1 MKQNVVFWTG
11 IKNES
16 LSNKYGGF
24 EWMDYSKQSWKY
36 WCNKHNVKLVTF
48 EEPYS
53 NISIHRANWQKAVH
67 CWDILDEQNI
77 KVNNVFLVDA
87 SSMIHWNAP
96 NIFDQIDERMV
107 AWNDLDN
114 LRWVYDSIEGYK
126 PFFNFEL
133 DNSKY
138 VNSGVIIFNQR
149 HRKFFESFKEL
160 YYHNYEAF
168 IEMQDKI
175 VKKGTEQ
182 TPFNYWLQKS
192 KIELNLDMPVTWKL
206 THLHRKQMLGHNWQL
221 NEGRDKT
228 PFFVKH
234 GYLWFFTGFE
244 KMQRTRL
251 MTEVWNTI
259 KHNYET

>member
-36 WCNKHNVKLVTF
+36 WCNKHDVKLVTF

-77 KVNNVFLVDA
+77 KANNVFLVDA